1 MLVIALQ
8 LLEGEDLSASLR
20 VLNVDVLGELAAS
33 MNFIQKE
40 VDYLRLVDVAMVG
53 INLNQ
58 GLNQV
63 LGGL

>member
-40 VDYLRLVDVAMVG
+40 VDYLRLVDVAVVG